1 MKRTPMI
8 NLMEIIQTLMK
19 DKRMK
24 MMMKSKIHKLLNQV
38 IVILHI
44 IISRVVKVARYV
56 SPHKQKDIRI

>member
-19 DKRMK
+19 DKQMK
-24 MMMKSKIHKLLNQV
+24 MMVKSKIHKLLNQV
-38 IVILHI
+38 IVIHHI

-56 SPHKQKDIRI
+56 RPHKQKDIRI